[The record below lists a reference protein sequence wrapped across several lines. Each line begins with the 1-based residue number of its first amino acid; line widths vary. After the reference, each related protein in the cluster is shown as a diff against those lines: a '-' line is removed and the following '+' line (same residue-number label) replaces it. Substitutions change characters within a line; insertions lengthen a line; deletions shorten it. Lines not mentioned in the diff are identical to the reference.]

1 MSQVFHT
8 NRKKFFTL
16 LATTMF
22 MVLSM
27 LSIGTS
33 FALDPNGIGY
43 AQPLS
48 SVADKWVEIQPGE
61 VQWYMLDY
69 DPQVDDDES
78 DARFQ
83 PVSIWMDV
91 VPDEQDINFSVWSPD
106 RLERLVDE
114 SGDVDDAPALGGG
127 SMNDY
132 TPGDY
137 YWAGEYFERA
147 TLYVAVENKSNHTR
161 YYSINSA
168 NKHH

>member
-1 MSQVFHT
+1 MSQIFHT

-27 LSIGTS
+27 LTIGTS
-33 FALDPNGIGY
+33 FALDPNGI
-43 AQPLS
+43 ANAKSLS

-69 DPQVDDDES
+69 DPEVDDDES
-78 DARFQ
+78 DPSLQ
-83 PVSIWMDV
+83 PVSIWMDI
-91 VPDEQDINFSVWSPD
+91 VPNEQDINFSVWSPD
-106 RLERLVDE
+106 RLERLFDE
-114 SGDVDDAPALGGG
+114 SGDVNKAPALGAG
-127 SMNDY
+127 SMSDN

-137 YWAGEYFERA
+137 YWTGEYIEGTTF
-147 TLYVAVENKSNHTR
+147 YVVVENKSNQTR

-168 NKHH
+168 NH